1 MPKSVLNVPSN
12 PSPVTSMD
20 SLEPS
25 RPSVTFSEVEF
36 HKGMPEPAYRSY
48 EGYNQSYL
56 KTVYTD
62 GILHAEHERL
72 NPSEET
78 EALRIGS
85 LFHALVLEPKTV
97 EQVYIVAPKVD
108 RRTKEG
114 KLEYDLFLSQATN
127 KSVVSDREY
136 LTATMMANSTIP
148 HSLKHLHK
156 DNCDFEIAFT
166 GRATVR
172 YHIGEEV
179 HGASFPIKGKLDILA
194 HKLNGDIEIRDLKSM
209 GKLTNDDV
217 RKSAKDR
224 LWALQS
230 AFYTDAVYAGFKP
243 NKVDFVYYCTE
254 KAAPYH
260 THDWQCTEEM
270 LARGRGIYAHAFMQV
285 SEWIRKGKPDT
296 YDYLGRSTL
305 NV

>member
-1 MPKSVLNVPSN
+1 MPSTPSSVTSVSN
-12 PSPVTSMD
+12 PEAIQS
-20 SLEPS
+20 S
-25 RPSVTFSEVEF
+25 RPSVVFSDMEF
-36 HKGMPEPAYRSY
+36 HKGMVEAVYRSY

-56 KTVYTD
+56 KTVYSD
-62 GILHAEHERL
+62 GILHAEYDRL
-72 NPSEET
+72 NTQEET

-97 EQVYIVAPKVD
+97 DERYAVAPKVD

-114 KLEYDLFLSQATN
+114 KQEYELFLTEAVN
-127 KSVVSDREY
+127 KSVVSDKEY
-136 LTATMMANSTIP
+136 LIASQMASSTIH
-148 HSLKHLHK
+148 HSLKHLHME
-156 DNCDFEIAFT
+156 NCDFEIAFT

-172 YHIGEEV
+172 YHIGEQV

-194 HKLNGDIEIRDLKSM
+194 HKINGDIEIRDLKSM

-230 AFYTDAVYAGFKP
+230 AFYTDAVYAGFKA

-270 LARGRGIYAHAFMQV
+270 LARGRGIYADAFMQV

>member
-1 MPKSVLNVPSN
+1 VPSN
-12 PSPVTSMD
+12 PLPVTSV
-20 SLEPS
+20 SNPEPIQSS
-25 RPSVTFSEVEF
+25 RPSVVFSDIEF
-36 HKGMPEPAYRSY
+36 HKGMPESAYRSY
-48 EGYNQSYL
+48 EGFNQSYL

-62 GILHAEHERL
+62 GILHAEYDRL
-72 NPSEET
+72 NPQEET

-85 LFHALVLEPKTV
+85 LFHAMVLEPDTV
-97 EQVYIVAPKVD
+97 HGLYMVAPKVD

-114 KLEYDLFLSQATN
+114 KHEYELFLAEAVN

-136 LTATMMANSTIP
+136 LTATMMANSTVP
-148 HSLKHLHK
+148 HALKHLHK
-156 DNCDFEIAFT
+156 ENCDFEIAFT

-172 YHIGEEV
+172 YYIGEDV
-179 HGASFPIKGKLDILA
+179 HGTSFPIKGKLDILA
-194 HKLNGDIEIRDLKSM
+194 HKINGDIEIRDLKSM

-224 LWALQS
+224 LWSLQS

-270 LARGRGIYAHAFMQV
+270 LARGRGIYADALMQV
-285 SEWIRKGKPDT
+285 AEWIRKGKPTT

>member
-1 MPKSVLNVPSN
+1 
-12 PSPVTSMD
+12 MD
-20 SLEPS
+20 HLEPC
-25 RPSVTFSEVEF
+25 RPSVTFEEVAF
-36 HKGMPEPAYRSY
+36 HKGMPESAYRSH

-62 GILHAEHERL
+62 GILHAENERL
-72 NPSEET
+72 NPPEET

-85 LFHALVLEPKTV
+85 LFHAMVLEPQTV
-97 EQVYIVAPKVD
+97 HDNYMVAPKVD

-114 KLEYDLFLSQATN
+114 KHEYDLFLSQAVN
-127 KSVVSDREY
+127 KQVVSDREY
-136 LTATMMANSTIP
+136 LTATMMANSSVP

-166 GRATVR
+166 ARATVR
-172 YHIGEEV
+172 YYIADVPFGTT
-179 HGASFPIKGKLDILA
+179 FPVKGKLDILA

-209 GKLTNDDV
+209 GKLSNDDV

-254 KAAPYH
+254 KAGPYL

-270 LARGRGIYAHAFMQV
+270 LARGRGIYAHALMQV